1 MLTGESEPIEGSVEC
16 TDDKYIESR
25 NIAFM
30 TTLITNGKGKGI
42 VVTDADGKDYLDFL
56 GGIATSI
63 LGHAHPAIVK
73 AVSKQVSILGHVSNF
88 YAHPNAIVLAE
99 KLVRMTGDKAAKV
112 FFCQSGAEANEAAFK
127 LSRRTGKVRVVAAQ
141 GAFHGRTMGALS
153 LTGQPAKRE
162 PFLPLIKGV
171 KHVPYGDIGAM
182 RKAVTKKTAMVIIEP
197 IMGEAG
203 VIVPPADYLQQL
215 RTLCDDNSALL
226 VIDAVQTGMG
236 RTGDWFGYEYSGITP
251 DVITLAKGLGGGLPL
266 GAMIALGKA
275 AELFQPGDHGSTFG
289 GNPVTTA
296 AGLAAIDV
304 IESKKLLAKVK
315 KQGAY
320 LIQELALIP
329 GVKEVRGAGLLLGIE
344 LDSLK
349 ASDIA
354 TAMRNAGVLV
364 NAANETTIRIA
375 PALIVTDAQINK
387 FISIFRKVISDGK

>member
-1 MLTGESEPIEGSVEC
+1 MTNKNLVDRWNASIQNNYGTPG
-16 TDDKYIESR
+16 
-25 NIAFM
+25 IA
-30 TTLITNGKGKGI
+30 LVKGKGV
-42 VVTDADGKDYLDFL
+42 VVTDSDGNKYLDFL
-56 GGIATSI
+56 GGIATNI
-63 LGHAHPAIVK
+63 LGHAHPAIIK
-73 AVSKQVSILGHVSNF
+73 AVSEQIATLNHVSNF
-88 YAHPNAIVLAE
+88 YAHPNAINLAE
-99 KLVRMTGDKAAKV
+99 KLIQMTGEKNAKV
-112 FFCQSGAEANEAAFK
+112 FFCQSGAEANEAALK
-127 LSRRTGKVRVVAAQ
+127 LSRRTGKSKVVAAQ

-203 VIVPPADYLQQL
+203 VIVPPSDYLKQL
-215 RTLCDDNSALL
+215 REICNDKGALL

-266 GAMIALGKA
+266 GAMIAIGTA
-275 AELFQPGDHGSTFG
+275 ADLFQPGDHGSTFG

-296 AGLAAIDV
+296 AALAVIKV
-304 IESKKLLAKVK
+304 IETKDILSKVE
-315 KQGAY
+315 KQGRF

-344 LDSLK
+344 LETLDAKQIANSL
-349 ASDIA
+349 SEI
-354 TAMRNAGVLV
+354 GILV
-364 NAANETTIRIA
+364 NAANESTIRIA
-375 PALIVTDAQINK
+375 PALIVTDVQINK
-387 FISIFRKVISDGK
+387 FISCFKKVIANAK

>member
-1 MLTGESEPIEGSVEC
+1 MTNK
-16 TDDKYIESR
+16 KYLKRWDSSLQ
-25 NIAFM
+25 NNYGKPSIA
-30 TTLITNGKGKGI
+30 LVKGKGI
-42 VVTDADGKDYLDFL
+42 VVTDADGKTYLDFL

-73 AVSKQVSILGHVSNF
+73 ALTKQISTLSHVSNF
-88 YAHPNAIVLAE
+88 YAHPNAIELAE
-99 KLVRMTGDKAAKV
+99 KLAAMTGDKNAKV
-112 FFCQSGAEANEAAFK
+112 FFCQSGAEANEAALK

-153 LTGQPAKRE
+153 LTGQPSKRE

-171 KHVPYGDIGAM
+171 KHVPYGDMEAM
-182 RKAVTKKTAMVIIEP
+182 RKAISKKTAMVIIEP

-203 VIVPPADYLQQL
+203 VVVPPADYLQEL
-215 RTLCDDNSALL
+215 RQLCDKNGSLL

-275 AELFQPGDHGSTFG
+275 ADLFQAGDHGSTFG

-296 AGLAAIDV
+296 AGLAAIKF
-304 IESKKLLAKVK
+304 IETQDILQKVE
-315 KQGAY
+315 KQGLY
-320 LIQELALIP
+320 LMQELALIP
-329 GVKEVRGAGLLLGIE
+329 GVKEVRGAGLLIGIE

-349 ASDIA
+349 ASEVSD
-354 TAMRNAGVLV
+354 AMREAGVLV
-364 NAANETTIRIA
+364 NAANGTTIRIA
-375 PALIVTDAQINK
+375 PALIVTDAQIKK
-387 FISIFRKVISDGK
+387 FIATFRKVITDAK

>member
-1 MLTGESEPIEGSVEC
+1 MTNK
-16 TDDKYIESR
+16 KYLQRWDSSLQ
-25 NIAFM
+25 NNYGKPSIA
-30 TTLITNGKGKGI
+30 LVKGKGI
-42 VVTDADGKDYLDFL
+42 VVTDADGKTYLDFL

-73 AVSKQVSILGHVSNF
+73 AVTKQISILSHVSNF
-88 YAHPNAIVLAE
+88 YAHPNAIELAE
-99 KLVRMTGDKAAKV
+99 KLAAMTGDKNARV
-112 FFCQSGAEANEAAFK
+112 FFCQSGAEANEAALK

-153 LTGQPAKRE
+153 LTGQPSKRE

-171 KHVPYGDIGAM
+171 KHVPYGDIDAM
-182 RKAVTKKTAMVIIEP
+182 RKAISKKTAMVIIEP

-203 VIVPPADYLQQL
+203 VVVPPADYLKEL
-215 RTLCDDNSALL
+215 RRLCDKNGSLL

-275 AELFQPGDHGSTFG
+275 ADLFQAGDHGSTFG

-296 AGLAAIDV
+296 AGLAAIKF
-304 IESKKLLAKVK
+304 IETQDILQKVEE
-315 KQGAY
+315 QGLY
-320 LIQELALIP
+320 LMQELALIP
-329 GVKEVRGAGLLLGIE
+329 GVKEVRGAGLLIGIE
-344 LDSLK
+344 LESLK
-349 ASDIA
+349 ASEVSD
-354 TAMRNAGVLV
+354 AMREAGVLV
-364 NAANETTIRIA
+364 NAASGTTIRIA

-387 FISIFRKVISDGK
+387 FIATFRKVITDAK

>member
-1 MLTGESEPIEGSVEC
+1 MTNKKMLDRWSSVVQNNYG
-16 TDDKYIESR
+16 TPS
-25 NIAFM
+25 IA
-30 TTLITNGKGKGI
+30 LIKGKGI
-42 VVTDADGKDYLDFL
+42 VVTDADGKQYLDFL

-63 LGHAHPAIVK
+63 LGHAHPSIVK
-73 AVSKQVSILGHVSNF
+73 AVTKQVATLSHVSNF
-88 YAHPNAIVLAE
+88 YAHPNAVQLAE
-99 KLVRMTGDKAAKV
+99 KLTAMTGDSNAKV
-112 FFCQSGAEANEAAFK
+112 FFCQSGAEANEAALK

-171 KHVPYGDIGAM
+171 KHVPFGDIEAM

-215 RTLCDDNSALL
+215 RNLCDEKGALL

-236 RTGDWFGYEYSGITP
+236 RTGDWFGYEYSGIKP

-296 AGLAAIDV
+296 AGLAAINF
-304 IESKKLLAKVK
+304 IESQKILTKVE
-315 KQGAY
+315 KQGAE
-320 LIQELALIP
+320 LMQELALVP
-329 GVKEVRGAGLLLGIE
+329 GVSEVRGAGLLLGIE
-344 LDSLK
+344 LATAK

-354 TAMRNAGVLV
+354 TALRNAGVLV
-364 NAANETTIRIA
+364 NAANATTIRIA
-375 PALIVTDAQINK
+375 PALIVTDAQIKK
-387 FISIFRKVISDGK
+387 FMSIFKKVMNDAK